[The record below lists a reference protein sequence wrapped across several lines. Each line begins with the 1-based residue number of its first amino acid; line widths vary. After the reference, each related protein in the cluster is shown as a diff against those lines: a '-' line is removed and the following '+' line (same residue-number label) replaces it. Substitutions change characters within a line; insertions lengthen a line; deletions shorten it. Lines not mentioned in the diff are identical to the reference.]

1 MIISKR
7 ISCDQSIRKTSQN
20 EVSHMMKNM
29 NRLEQIGRVVLA
41 ILFGIPAC
49 FASSW
54 SEWARIGSGI
64 IAVAFLG
71 TALVGY

>member
-1 MIISKR
+1 MIISER
-7 ISCDQSIRKTSQN
+7 VGCDESVRTMSQK
-20 EVSHMMKNM
+20 EVSNMMQNM
-29 NRLEQIGRVVLA
+29 KRPEQILRVVLA